1 MDKHLQLQLEVKQ
14 LIEED
19 KIKEAF
25 DLINQNSS
33 EDWELQNSLILLQSR
48 FSQLNKQNTLGLLKV
63 EDYEYALHK
72 LKINLLQTIGDK
84 DQFTENPSTQEP
96 TGISLRVNYLMLITL
111 LLILI
116 FVVLLYIALKS

>member
-116 FVVLLYIALKS
+116 FVVLLYIAFKN